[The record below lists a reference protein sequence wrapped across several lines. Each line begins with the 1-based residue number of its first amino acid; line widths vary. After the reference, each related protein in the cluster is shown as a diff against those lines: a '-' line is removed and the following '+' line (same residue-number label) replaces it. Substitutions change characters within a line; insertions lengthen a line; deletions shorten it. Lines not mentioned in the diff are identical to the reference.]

1 MSTPKQEETFYP
13 LLDVL
18 SHGNPMW
25 YEQMRKEAKQ
35 KHFMHLD
42 SIDLIATHSN
52 GQPLLLNRMGWAKI
66 NLRIAGFIRTPVRDA
81 VQITEA
87 GLAIWERGSCDW
99 DDLYATAAWKQKMGS
114 ESPY

>member
-1 MSTPKQEETFYP
+1 MSIPKQEETFYP

-52 GQPLLLNRMGWAKI
+52 GQPLLLSLIKLN
-66 NLRIAGFIRTPVRDA
+66 
-81 VQITEA
+81 
-87 GLAIWERGSCDW
+87 
-99 DDLYATAAWKQKMGS
+99 
-114 ESPY
+114 